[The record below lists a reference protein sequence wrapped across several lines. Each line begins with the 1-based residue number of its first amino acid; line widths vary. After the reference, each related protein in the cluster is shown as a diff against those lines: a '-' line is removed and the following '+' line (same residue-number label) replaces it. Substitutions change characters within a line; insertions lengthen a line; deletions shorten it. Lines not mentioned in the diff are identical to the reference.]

1 MDAAT
6 SHTKFQQADQLF
18 RDGQYQEAL
27 TLLEELNQHHPN
39 AKNIMYPAAMCL
51 DKLGRSQEALPLCNH
66 LIQHFQDSR
75 AEALKADI
83 EGRSMSLSLDSMY
96 DMSGLDTD
104 VLGGGADIL
113 DMPTTTTRY
122 KPVEPEGIPWMKYG
136 LIALGVL
143 AVLIVLIVPVMT
155 YEAPP
160 PEDIPTVVAEDQPV
174 NTTAIYAGALAFF
187 ACVVVFQ
194 AAGAYLALMIM
205 RALPHEDFASNAFN
219 LFISLFLA
227 SILEGSLFGI
237 FLTGLYFSK
246 AYDLGFGGIVVLYIA
261 RIVFGVVGFIL
272 GAMIFAS
279 SFAYVL
285 QSNGGFAPV

>member
-1 MDAAT
+1 MDATT
-6 SHTKFQQADQLF
+6 STTKFKQADQLF
-18 RDGQYQEAL
+18 RDERYQEAL
-27 TLLEELNQHHPN
+27 TVLEELNQHHPN

-51 DKLGRSQEALPLCNH
+51 DKLGRSQEALPLCDH
-66 LIQHFQDSR
+66 LIQSFQDPR

-83 EGRSMSLSLDSMY
+83 EGRSMSSSLDSMY

-113 DMPTTTTRY
+113 DMPTTTTHY

-136 LIALGVL
+136 LIALGVV

-194 AAGAYLALMIM
+194 AAGAYLALMLM

-261 RIVFGVVGFIL
+261 RIVFGVVGFVL